1 MKRNSAREFLDD
13 RPLKRKCLSTF
24 IDEDDMVWLKD
35 ELGDI
40 RKGITEIT
48 EHLEGVDKKLGEF
61 IIEY

>member
-1 MKRNSAREFLDD
+1 
-13 RPLKRKCLSTF
+13 
-24 IDEDDMVWLKD
+24 MVWLKD